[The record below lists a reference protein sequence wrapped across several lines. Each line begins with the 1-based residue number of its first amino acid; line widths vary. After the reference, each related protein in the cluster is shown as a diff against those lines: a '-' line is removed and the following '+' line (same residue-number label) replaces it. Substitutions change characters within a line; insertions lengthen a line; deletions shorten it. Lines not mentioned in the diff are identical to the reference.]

1 MNIPDSIKSIDV
13 SNLFIS
19 RVPQFLNEIE
29 NNPTVVLVV
38 VKNKENAYFME
49 KINATDTIFFFFM
62 KKYMSLPYDLSVID
76 PMELNQKV
84 DDFFSITL

>member
-1 MNIPDSIKSIDV
+1 MNIPESIKSIDV
-13 SNLFIS
+13 SNLFIL

-38 VKNKENAYFME
+38 VKNKDNADFME
-49 KINATDTIFFFFM
+49 KIHPTDTQFFFFM
-62 KKYMSLPYDLSVID
+62 KKYMSLPYDLNVID

-84 DDFFSITL
+84 DEFFSK